1 MLQSELMKPCQRQLI
16 TSDGGG
22 TLEDVNP
29 LVVALIY
36 KKEITRYA
44 KNDNPVNVSL
54 HCCPTVCMLA
64 D

>member
-1 MLQSELMKPCQRQLI
+1 MKLRQRQPT

-22 TLEDVNP
+22 TLEDINP
-29 LVVALIY
+29 PVVALIY
-36 KKEITRYA
+36 KKEITCYA
-44 KNDNPVNVSL
+44 ENDNPVNVSL